1 MGKHRMDR
9 GGNSQKQQL
18 TSAVT
23 GAWVPVTFFYPT
35 CRGILSAKGDDVLN
49 DKPTAWMLRRDGT
62 AFPCVCHFYG
72 SADDIHETLY
82 AAEWLYDATGDE
94 KTRELISEL
103 IRTYGASLNR
113 HRNWARN
120 IVAEIKQTPYVFLT
134 RDFVMRLA
142 SLPGSGDGRQ
152 ISALNRAVIRALDAE
167 FTRARLGGMYDT
179 VSGNRDLYFR
189 VSGKGSWVLTTVRIF
204 TEAHSA
210 DADTV
215 TVMWD
220 PESTGRDDILKDDNG
235 RVLDRVPTK
244 EFLQ

>member
-1 MGKHRMDR
+1 MCFRLIEFKSEHSGNIFDTIPNIKQNFLAFVKH
-9 GGNSQKQQL
+9 N
-18 TSAVT
+18 
-23 GAWVPVTFFYPT
+23 
-35 CRGILSAKGDDVLN
+35 
-49 DKPTAWMLRRDGT
+49 T

-82 AAEWLYDATGDE
+82 AAEWLYDATEDE
-94 KTRELISEL
+94 TTRELISEL

-152 ISALNRAVIRALDAE
+152 LSVLNRAVICALDAK
-167 FTRARLGGMYDT
+167 FTRVRLGGMYDT
-179 VSGNRDLYFR
+179 VPGNRDLYFR
-189 VSGKGSWVLTTVRIF
+189 VSGAGSGLMSIFRAF

-235 RVLDRVPTK
+235 RVLDCVPTK

>member
-1 MGKHRMDR
+1 MNLR
-9 GGNSQKQQL
+9 GSMNLCCPFLPHAPWYTVSE
-18 TSAVT
+18 
-23 GAWVPVTFFYPT
+23 
-35 CRGILSAKGDDVLN
+35 RGWYILN
-49 DKPTAWMLRRDGT
+49 ERPTAWMLRRDGT

-72 SADDIHETLY
+72 STDDIHETLY
-82 AAEWLYDATGDE
+82 AAEWLYDATGNE
-94 KTRELISEL
+94 KTRELIYEL

-120 IVAEIKQTPYVFLT
+120 IITEIKQTPYVFLT

-142 SLPGSGDGRQ
+142 AFPTSGGGQ
-152 ISALNRAVIRALDAE
+152 LCMLNRAVMRALDSE
-167 FTRARLGGMYDT
+167 FTRVRLGGMYDT
-179 VSGNRDLYFR
+179 VPGNRDLYFR
-189 VSGKGSWVLTTVRIF
+189 VSGAGSWLMPIFRAF

-235 RVLDRVPTK
+235 RVLDRVPTN

>member
-1 MGKHRMDR
+1 MDQGGKRK
-9 GGNSQKQQL
+9 KQRL
-18 TSAVT
+18 TAAVT
-23 GAWVPVTFFYPT
+23 GTKVPVTFFYPT
-35 CRGILSAKGDDVLN
+35 CRGILSVKGDDVLN
-49 DKPTAWMLRRDGT
+49 DKPTAWMLRRDGA

-82 AAEWLYDATGDE
+82 AAEWLYGATGDE
-94 KTRELISEL
+94 KTRELISDL
-103 IRTYGASLNR
+103 IHTYGASLNR

-120 IVAEIKQTPYVFLT
+120 IITEIKRTPYVFLT

-142 SLPGSGDGRQ
+142 SLPGSGDGGRL
-152 ISALNRAVIRALDAE
+152 SVLNCAVMCALDAE
-167 FTRARLGGMYDT
+167 FTRVRLGGMYDT
-179 VSGNRDLYFR
+179 ISGNRDLYFR
-189 VSGKGSWVLTTVRIF
+189 VSGAGSGLMPIFRAF

-235 RVLDRVPTK
+235 RVLDRVPIN

>member
-1 MGKHRMDR
+1 MGKQRMDR

-23 GAWVPVTFFYPT
+23 GALVPVTFFYHT

-94 KTRELISEL
+94 KTRELIYEL

-142 SLPGSGDGRQ
+142 AFSASGGGQ
-152 ISALNRAVIRALDAE
+152 LCMLNRAVMRALDAE
-167 FTRARLGGMYDT
+167 FTRVRLGGMYDT
-179 VSGNRDLYFR
+179 VPGNRDLYFR
-189 VSGKGSWVLTTVRIF
+189 VSGTGSGLMPIFRAF

-210 DADTV
+210 DEDTV